1 MSNYLLQILMN
12 FFSRSIKLAPLCVV
26 TEGILVSVGRDI
38 ARDTRVSIDMP
49 DTTDIRFLVIDLKI
63 KLADVLAEVDR
74 TAYTAK
80 AGADTHDADRST
92 GINGLL
98 EQRSP

>member
-1 MSNYLLQILMN
+1 MDEVSQLYRVLIRARNTSYFHQRAKIIMSNYLLQILMN

-49 DTTDIRFLVIDLKI
+49 DTTDI
-63 KLADVLAEVDR
+63 
-74 TAYTAK
+74 
-80 AGADTHDADRST
+80 
-92 GINGLL
+92 
-98 EQRSP
+98 